1 MRRAGGDPE
10 RVPSDSAVAD
20 AAIRR
25 ALVDLGEAD
34 EAWTPGFDAV
44 LAPRS
49 HPLALRPRWTAMA
62 LAAGVMV
69 AAALGYRVTRPQ
81 PLVVPQEV
89 IALSSWTPTTD
100 VLLAGARRHLPTQTP
115 RFGASLLDT
124 LRRDFR

>member
-1 MRRAGGDPE
+1 MRRSDPAST
-10 RVPSDSAVAD
+10 PSGSPATD

-25 ALVDLGEAD
+25 ALMELGDAD
-34 EAWTPGFDAV
+34 AAWTPGFDAV
-44 LAPRS
+44 LAPR
-49 HPLALRPRWTAMA
+49 PRRPALRARWTAMA

-69 AAALGYRVTRPQ
+69 AAAVGYRVTRPQ
-81 PLVVPQEV
+81 PIVVPQEV

-100 VLLAGARRHLPTQTP
+100 VLLAGARMHLPTQTP